1 MSYINVSFFRLIYS
15 LTVSNLNS
23 LATVTW
29 EDFISQIP
37 QFRSFTDKRQL
48 LLIKVIGKSALYYLQ
63 WWKLSKFLLHDIRPQ
78 TYYHWFKYKHHCYR
92 HQFTDFHDIQCG
104 YHYTEGQSILML
116 SNCKSSI
123 VHSLDVGTRQVSF
136 NVLPWKLYQLQ
147 KLYVP
152 QWIMRGWFGV
162 LARM

>member
-1 MSYINVSFFRLIYS
+1 MSYINISFVSLIYS

-63 WWKLSKFLLHDIRPQ
+63 
-78 TYYHWFKYKHHCYR
+78 
-92 HQFTDFHDIQCG
+92 
-104 YHYTEGQSILML
+104 
-116 SNCKSSI
+116 
-123 VHSLDVGTRQVSF
+123 
-136 NVLPWKLYQLQ
+136 
-147 KLYVP
+147 
-152 QWIMRGWFGV
+152 
-162 LARM
+162 